1 MTFEKY
7 PQLAPNCNSN
17 LFIRVQTLK
26 IKTWKFHIFGAK
38 YFFGFYISKYADD
51 RDSLSVEDVSDLWKV
66 SLILLVNWP
75 SEHSISS
82 KLEK

>member
-1 MTFEKY
+1 MAFEKY

-66 SLILLVNWP
+66 SLTQCPNY
-75 SEHSISS
+75 IS
-82 KLEK
+82 